1 MTELLHAGSLVATGV
16 GACCVALD
24 GPRPR
29 VRELAL
35 SVVMVL
41 AMLDVVLA
49 VGAVPVIAWSALTLV
64 LAMALAV
71 RRRRSPEGALVSR
84 MRVFSGVGAVLMA
97 TLMLVMAAGPAAD
110 SGHHHGLSS
119 GAVTAGLLVASGAY
133 ALACGIVM
141 LHGHEGAPASGALR
155 RRATVLDRLQL
166 ASMSGSVLLLAL
178 GYAMG

>member
-41 AMLDVVLA
+41 AMLDVVLG

-84 MRVFSGVGAVLMA
+84 MRVVSGIGAVLMA
-97 TLMLVMAAGPAAD
+97 ALMLVMAAGT
-110 SGHHHGLSS
+110 SSSTGHHGMSS
-119 GAVTAGLLVASGAY
+119 AVVSAVLVAASVCY
-133 ALACGIVM
+133 AAACGFLM
-141 LHGHEGAPASGALR
+141 PRGHAGAPASRIAVH
-155 RRATVLDRLQL
+155 RAVVLDRLQL
-166 ASMSGSVLLLAL
+166 GSMSGSVLLLAL
-178 GYAMG
+178 GLALG